1 MTVHA
6 TLLNE
11 LKATENP
18 ISCPFCGT
26 SHSLIYGESAG
37 FNRIECEEC
46 GAAGPVADSDG
57 DALTLWQQRVE
68 AKDAQYTGSIN

>member
-1 MTVHA
+1 MTQILTVESSIA
-6 TLLNE
+6 
-11 LKATENP
+11 
-18 ISCPFCGT
+18 CPFCGT

-37 FNRIECEEC
+37 FNRVECEEC

-68 AKDAQYTGSIN
+68 AKDAQYTGSLN

>member
-1 MTVHA
+1 MTQ
-6 TLLNE
+6 TLT
-11 LKATENP
+11 TESL

-26 SHSLIYGESAG
+26 SHLLTYGESVG
-37 FNRIECEEC
+37 FCRIECEEC